1 MSDKNDMVFDDQSAE
16 RPLNLSSGG
25 VDRKSNS
32 AVKSL
37 TGNNP
42 RGELNT
48 DDAQHMK
55 KMRNYLI
62 AFAGV
67 NSMMNHHHRKQY
79 MKAAKAV
86 TGAEENMR
94 AQQNHPGASGVHGR
108 SIEEIFAEDKL
119 KDAKKKLEKLQKK
132 YPNLQRPQSFKENMN
147 KSVRTVFSGIGQA
160 LRAQTM
166 KGVAQAN
173 AGSDVRAMAAAEVA
187 GYIPGADVQSDVQ
200 MEV

>member
-1 MSDKNDMVFDDQSAE
+1 MSNKNNTTFDDQSAE
-16 RPLNLSSGG
+16 RPLNLSSDS
-25 VDRKSNS
+25 VSQKPNS

-37 TGNNP
+37 IGNNP

-55 KMRNYLI
+55 KLRNGLI
-62 AFAGV
+62 VVAGV
-67 NSMMNHHHRKQY
+67 NSMVNRHHRKQY
-79 MKAAKAV
+79 TKATKAV
-86 TGAEENMR
+86 ASAEENMR

-119 KDAKKKLEKLQKK
+119 KDAKKKLEKLQRK

-147 KSVRTVFSGIGQA
+147 RATRTVFSGISQA

-173 AGSDVRAMAAAEVA
+173 AGSDTRAMAAAEIA
-187 GYIPGADVQSDVQ
+187 GYVPGADIQSDVQ
-200 MEV
+200 VEL

>member
-1 MSDKNDMVFDDQSAE
+1 MSDKNSMTFDDQSAE
-16 RPLNLSSGG
+16 RPQNLSS
-25 VDRKSNS
+25 DETNKKTNS

-37 TGNNP
+37 ISNNP

-55 KMRNYLI
+55 KMRNCLI
-62 AFAGV
+62 AVAGV
-67 NSMMNHHHRKQY
+67 NSMVNHHHRKQY
-79 MKAAKAV
+79 DKAAKAV

-94 AQQNHPGASGVHGR
+94 TQQNHPGASGVHGR

-132 YPNLQRPQSFKENMN
+132 YPNLQRPQSFKDNMN
-147 KSVRTVFSGIGQA
+147 KATRTVFSGISQA

-173 AGSDVRAMAAAEVA
+173 AGSDTRAMAAAEIA
-187 GYIPGADVQSDVQ
+187 GYVPGADVQSDVQ
-200 MEV
+200 MEL

>member
-1 MSDKNDMVFDDQSAE
+1 MSNKNNTTFDDQSAE
-16 RPLNLSSGG
+16 RPLNLSSDG
-25 VDRKSNS
+25 VSQKPNS

-37 TGNNP
+37 IGNNP

-55 KMRNYLI
+55 KLRNGLI
-62 AFAGV
+62 VVAGV
-67 NSMMNHHHRKQY
+67 NSMVNRHHRKQY
-79 MKAAKAV
+79 AKATKAV
-86 TGAEENMR
+86 TSAEENMR

-119 KDAKKKLEKLQKK
+119 KDAKKKLEKLQRK

-147 KSVRTVFSGIGQA
+147 RATRTVFSGISQA

-173 AGSDVRAMAAAEVA
+173 AGSDTRAMAAAEIA
-187 GYIPGADVQSDVQ
+187 GYVPGADIQSDVQ
-200 MEV
+200 VEL